1 MCLLVYA
8 VAVTEEATQVRAR
21 ARDRGVAIAVAMG
34 VMNVATY
41 GFQMV
46 AARALGPQDY
56 GAFAALMNLMLVVSV
71 MSLGLQATAARRI
84 SAEPRDVVQIE
95 QVILRVTYKSAV
107 VLGLV
112 LLALTPLINLVLR
125 LESLASAAVV
135 GLIAVPLTVMGGQAG
150 VLQGERRWAPLAAVY
165 VAAGVPRLAL
175 GTALVLWQPSE
186 LSAIVGVALG
196 ACVPV
201 VVGFVALRRPR
212 SKHVGSGGPPIPSL
226 LGEVARSS
234 QALLAFFAL
243 SNVDVIVAR
252 NVLDGHDAGLYA
264 AGLIMTKAV
273 LFLPQF
279 VVVVTFPAMSTPHER
294 SRALVRGLVMVSG
307 IGVVAVAGAFLLSP
321 IAMIFVGGGQYSDI
335 ESKLWLFAVLGTV
348 LAMLQLL
355 VYAVLARQGRRS
367 VYAPWAALVL
377 VVVLGLGCDSLE
389 ALLAVVV
396 AVDVLL
402 LAVLLAISLY
412 LARRARPAGE

>member
-1 MCLLVYA
+1 M
-8 VAVTEEATQVRAR
+8 TEEATQPRAR

-41 GFQMV
+41 GYQMV
-46 AARALGPQDY
+46 AARALGPQDF

-71 MSLGLQATAARRI
+71 MSLAVQATAARRI

-95 QVILRVTYKSAV
+95 QVILRVTYKSSL

-150 VLQGERRWAPLAAVY
+150 VLQGERRWAPLAVVY
-165 VAAGVPRLAL
+165 VAAGVPRLLFGSAL
-175 GTALVLWQPSE
+175 IVWQPSE
-186 LSAIVGVALG
+186 LAAMVGVLLG

-201 VVGFVALRRPR
+201 LVGFIALRRPR
-212 SKHVGSGGPPIPSL
+212 SEHIHGGGLPIPSL

-243 SNVDVIVAR
+243 SNVDIIVAR

-279 VVVVTFPAMSTPHER
+279 VVVVTFPAMSTPRER
-294 SRALVRGLVMVSG
+294 SRALVRGLLMVAG
-307 IGVVAVAGAFLLSP
+307 IGVVAIAGAYVLSSL
-321 IAMIFVGGGQYSDI
+321 AMVFVGGDEYSEI
-335 ESKLWLFAVLGTV
+335 ESRLWLFAVLGTV

-377 VVVLGLGCDSLE
+377 VVGLGLACDSLE
-389 ALLAVVV
+389 SLLAVVV
-396 AVDVLL
+396 GIDTLL

-412 LARRARPAGE
+412 LARRPAPVPQ

>member
-1 MCLLVYA
+1 M
-8 VAVTEEATQVRAR
+8 RAR

-41 GFQMV
+41 GYQMV

-71 MSLGLQATAARRI
+71 MSLAVQATAARRI
-84 SAEPRDVVQIE
+84 SAEPRDVLQIE
-95 QVILRVTYKSAV
+95 RVILRVTYKSSV

-150 VLQGERRWAPLAAVY
+150 VLQGERRWAPLAVVY
-165 VAAGVPRLAL
+165 VAAGVPRLLL
-175 GTALVLWQPSE
+175 GSALVIWHPSE
-186 LSAIVGVALG
+186 LSAMVGVALG

-201 VVGFVALRRPR
+201 VVGFIALRRPR
-212 SKHVGSGGPPIPSL
+212 SEHADGGGPPIPSL

-279 VVVVTFPAMSTPHER
+279 VVVVTFPAMSTPRER
-294 SRALVRGLVMVSG
+294 SRALVRGLLMVGG
-307 IGVVAVAGAFLLSP
+307 IGVLAVAGAFLLSP
-321 IAMIFVGGGQYSDI
+321 VAMIFVGGGQYSDI
-335 ESKLWLFAVLGTV
+335 ESKLWLFAVLGTL

-377 VVVLGLGCDSLE
+377 VVVLGLACDSLE
-389 ALLAVVV
+389 SLLAVVV
-396 AVDVLL
+396 GVDAVLL
-402 LAVLLAISLY
+402 GVLLAISLY
-412 LARRARPAGE
+412 LARKPAPVPE

>member
-1 MCLLVYA
+1 M
-8 VAVTEEATQVRAR
+8 TEEATQPRAR

-41 GFQMV
+41 AYQMV
-46 AARALGPQDY
+46 AARALGPQDF

-71 MSLGLQATAARRI
+71 MSLAVQATAARRI

-95 QVILRVTYKSAV
+95 RTILRVTYKSAA
-107 VLGLV
+107 VLGLA

-150 VLQGERRWAPLAAVY
+150 VLQGERRWLPLALVY
-165 VAAGVPRLAL
+165 VASGLPRLLLGSAL
-175 GTALVLWQPSE
+175 MLWQPSE
-186 LSAIVGVALG
+186 LSAMVGVALG

-201 VVGFVALRRPR
+201 IVGFVALRRPR
-212 SKHVGSGGPPIPSL
+212 SEHADGSGPPIPSL

-252 NVLDGHDAGLYA
+252 NVLDAHDAGLYA

-279 VVVVTFPAMSTPHER
+279 VVVVTFPAMSTPRER
-294 SRALVRGLVMVSG
+294 RRALVRGLLLVAG
-307 IGVVAVAGAFLLSP
+307 IGVVAIVGALLLSP
-321 IAMIFVGGGQYSDI
+321 LAMVFVGGGEYSEI
-335 ESKLWLFAVLGTV
+335 ESRLWLFALLGTL

-355 VYAVLARQGRRS
+355 VYAVLARQGRRT
-367 VYAPWAALVL
+367 VYAPWAALLL
-377 VVVLGLGCDSLE
+377 VVGLGLSCDSIE
-389 ALLAVVV
+389 SLLAVVV
-396 AVDVLL
+396 GIDALLFGVLL
-402 LAVLLAISLY
+402 GISLF
-412 LARRARPAGE
+412 LARRPAPATE

>member
-1 MCLLVYA
+1 M
-8 VAVTEEATQVRAR
+8 TEEATQARAR

-41 GFQMV
+41 GFQMI
-46 AARALGPQDY
+46 AARALGPQDF

-71 MSLGLQATAARRI
+71 MSLAVQATAARRI
-84 SAEPRDVVQIE
+84 SSEPSDVVQIE
-95 QVILRVTYKSAV
+95 RTILRVTYKSAV
-107 VLGLV
+107 VLGLA

-125 LESLASAAVV
+125 LDSLASAAVV

-150 VLQGERRWAPLAAVY
+150 VLQGERRWAPLAVLYA
-165 VAAGVPRLAL
+165 AAGVPRLVL
-175 GTALVLWQPSE
+175 GSALVLWHPSE
-186 LSAIVGVALG
+186 LSAMLGVAIGACAPVIVG
-196 ACVPV
+196 
-201 VVGFVALRRPR
+201 FIALRRPR
-212 SKHVGSGGPPIPSL
+212 SEHGSGNGPPIPSL

-264 AGLIMTKAV
+264 AGLILTKAV

-279 VVVVTFPAMSTPHER
+279 VVVVTFPAMSTPRER
-294 SRALVRGLVMVSG
+294 RRTLIRGLLLVGG
-307 IGVVAVAGAFLLSP
+307 IGAVATAGAFLLSP
-321 IAMIFVGGGQYSDI
+321 LAMIFVGGGEYSEI
-335 ESKLWLFAVLGTV
+335 ESRLWLFAVLGTL

-367 VYAPWAALVL
+367 VYAPWAALGL
-377 VVVLGLGCDSLE
+377 VVGLGLRCDSVESLLTVVVGVD
-389 ALLAVVV
+389 ALL
-396 AVDVLL
+396 LG
-402 LAVLLAISLY
+402 VLLAISLY
-412 LARRARPAGE
+412 LARRPAPAGA

>member
-1 MCLLVYA
+1 M
-8 VAVTEEATQVRAR
+8 TEDATRAR

-34 VMNVATY
+34 IMNVATY

-46 AARALGPQDY
+46 AARALGPQEY

-71 MSLGLQATAARRI
+71 MSLALQATAARRI
-84 SAEPRDVVQIE
+84 SAEPRDVAQIE
-95 QVILRVTYKSAV
+95 RVILRVTYKSAV

-112 LLALTPLINLVLR
+112 LLALAPLINLVLR

-135 GLIAVPLTVMGGQAG
+135 GVIAVPLTVMGGQAG
-150 VLQGERRWAPLAAVY
+150 VLQGERRWWPLAAVY
-165 VAAGVPRLAL
+165 VAAGVPRLLL

-186 LSAIVGVALG
+186 FNAVLGVALG
-196 ACVPV
+196 ALVPV
-201 VVGFVALRRPR
+201 IVGYVALRRPR
-212 SKHVGSGGPPIPSL
+212 LEHADREGPQIPSL

-243 SNVDVIVAR
+243 SNADVIVAR
-252 NVLDGHDAGLYA
+252 NVLDGYDAGLYA

-279 VVVVTFPAMSTPHER
+279 VVVVTFPAMSTPRER
-294 SRALVRGLVMVSG
+294 QRTLVRGLVMIGG
-307 IGVVAVAGAFLLSP
+307 IGVAAVAGAYLLSP
-321 IAMIFVGGGQYSDI
+321 LAMIFVGGSQYSDV
-335 ESKLWLFAVLGTV
+335 ESRLWLFAVLGTL

-377 VVVLGLGCDSLE
+377 LVVLGLNCDSLE
-389 ALLAVVV
+389 SLLAVVV
-396 AVDVLL
+396 GVDAAL

-412 LARRARPAGE
+412 LARRPAPDPE